1 MMLATKIIE
10 QAATNEESALY
21 LASMLNIS
29 IDFDEDEGV
38 ISVVWSSPD
47 GMLQTASVDHDFEK
61 DDMAAKMSLVRA
73 LITTAASYII
83 Q

>member
-10 QAATNEESALY
+10 QAATNEEFALY

-61 DDMAAKMSLVRA
+61 EDMTAKMSLVRA

>member
-1 MMLATKIIE
+1 MFATKTIE
-10 QAATNEESALY
+10 QASTNDESALY
-21 LASMLNIS
+21 LAAMLNIS

-47 GMLQTASVDHDFEK
+47 GVLQTASVDHDFEK
-61 DDMAAKMSLVRA
+61 EDMAAKMSLVRA

>member
-38 ISVVWSSPD
+38 ISVV
-47 GMLQTASVDHDFEK
+47 
-61 DDMAAKMSLVRA
+61 
-73 LITTAASYII
+73 
-83 Q
+83 

>member
-1 MMLATKIIE
+1 MFAAKTIE
-10 QAATNEESALY
+10 QASTNDESALY
-21 LASMLNIS
+21 LAAMLNIS

-61 DDMAAKMSLVRA
+61 EDMAAKMSLVRA